1 MIELG
6 EYSVG
11 DVLVTDRG
19 DLLIVDA
26 RDFALNLLG
35 SGSVSYVLVNVSDAT
50 IEGCVDS
57 DRELSELWRYY
68 EISEIRRLGDKVR

>member
-1 MIELG
+1 MSELAN
-6 EYSVG
+6 YSVG
-11 DVLVTDRG
+11 DILVTDLG

-57 DRELSELWRYY
+57 DHELSELWRYY
-68 EISEIRRLGDKVR
+68 EISEIRRLGDRVR